1 MTECLQNIQT
11 SFRKREEREMS
22 SCLCVCVQY
31 YTSMMFVSKREAVSN
46 ISALHSNV
54 YINYCPVHRLSAF
67 LVFLCEFKYK
77 HYIKIS
83 DENRSED
90 IHCWFTYMA
99 YKR

>member
-1 MTECLQNIQT
+1 
-11 SFRKREEREMS
+11 MS
-22 SCLCVCVQY
+22 SLSLCLCSIVHFNDVCL
-31 YTSMMFVSKREAVSN
+31 KREAVSN

-99 YKR
+99 YRDDSIAFELML

>member
-1 MTECLQNIQT
+1 
-11 SFRKREEREMS
+11 MS

-46 ISALHSNV
+46 SSALHSNV

-83 DENRSED
+83 DENRSVD
-90 IHCWFTYMA
+90 IHCWFTY
-99 YKR
+99 KRRFNCI